1 MNASDEYPRQN
12 STRIEAIRRTIA
24 AVIDALPPARRDE
37 FHAAVSRAQQGPELD
52 AALMTWWLEA
62 MFEMVPGRDQR
73 LDDTVAG
80 VGLVELEPE
89 TEER

>member
-1 MNASDEYPRQN
+1 MSVNDEYPQQS
-12 STRIEAIRRTIA
+12 STRTAAIPRTIA
-24 AVIDALPPARRDE
+24 AITDALPPARRDE
-37 FHAAVSRAQQGPELD
+37 FHADVHHAQQGAELD

-62 MFEMVPGRDQR
+62 MFETVPGRDQR

>member
-1 MNASDEYPRQN
+1 MSVNDAYPQQS
-12 STRIEAIRRTIA
+12 STRMEAIPRTIA
-24 AVIDALPPARRDE
+24 AITDALPPARRDE
-37 FHAAVSRAQQGPELD
+37 FHAVVRHAPQGAELD

-62 MFEMVPGRDQR
+62 MFETVPGRDQR